1 MLANDILLLKI
12 TEDFFFLPLYCG
24 AIFHAYFFVMY
35 VNNLYSDLL
44 IFASFLFISNLLFP
58 MNYSSSLLSAR
69 LKAFKMSLEQV
80 EVVTKLLRASRTCNE
95 LVLKDCFKEI
105 LENGITSKELNSTD
119 KSGRVSDSVVEKCET
134 FSAIN
139 KVKFHSLNRAIYL
152 HHYKKN
158 IKSLSEKVSVQK
170 FLFIILGF
178 ALNIQKAKIF
188 FS

>member
-1 MLANDILLLKI
+1 
-12 TEDFFFLPLYCG
+12 
-24 AIFHAYFFVMY
+24 MY
-35 VNNLYSDLL
+35 VNNLCSDLL
-44 IFASFLFISNLLFP
+44 IFTFQLIANLLSF

-95 LVLKDCFKEI
+95 LALKDCFKEI

-119 KSGRVSDSVVEKCET
+119 KSGRVSDSVVKKCET

-139 KVKFHSLNRAIYL
+139 KVKFLSENPAIYL

-158 IKSLSEKVSVQK
+158 IKSLSGKVSVQK
-170 FLFIILGF
+170 LLFIILGF
-178 ALNIQKAKIF
+178 ALNIQKAEIF
-188 FS
+188 LS